1 MARLDW
7 DRETRL
13 ARWRAWLSSLP
24 AGWVDEDLQSGA
36 NDREYELWAARQVR
50 RSVRRVREEFQVKEV
65 AKPSLDGDLRDAE
78 AALDCEDFK
87 AAKKAAERALNAA
100 ARASIVS
107 LDSDTRQRIRLA
119 VEGVRLLDHTPD
131 NNSKAKRIVSD

>member
-24 AGWVDEDLQSGA
+24 AGWVDEALQSGA

-50 RSVRRVREEFQVKEV
+50 RSVRRVREDFQVKGV
-65 AKPSLDGDLRDAE
+65 ARPSLDGDLGDAE
-78 AALDCEDFK
+78 AALDRQDFK

-100 ARASIVS
+100 ARTSIVS
-107 LDSDTRQRIRLA
+107 LDTATRQRIFLV
-119 VEGVRLLDHTPD
+119 VEGVRLLGDTPIKD
-131 NNSKAKRIVSD
+131 STR

>member
-50 RSVRRVREEFQVKEV
+50 RSVRRVREEFQDKR
-65 AKPSLDGDLRDAE
+65 ADKTSLDGDLRDAE
-78 AALDCEDFK
+78 AALDRQDFQ
-87 AAKKAAERALNAA
+87 AAKRAAERALNTA
-100 ARASIVS
+100 ARTSIVS
-107 LDSDTRQRIRLA
+107 LDSDTRKRIRLA
-119 VEGVRLLDHTPD
+119 VEGVQLLGDTSSNDSSP
-131 NNSKAKRIVSD
+131 